1 MSILDR
7 FFSQENESLLPS
19 WSALTSVDQLHQLIE
34 DSHQKPV
41 FIFKHSVRCGISAM
55 AKFNLEREWDFQEG
69 QFDFYYLDI
78 FQYRSISNQIASQL
92 DIIHQSPQL
101 ILVRNGQSVF
111 DTSHHLV
118 HTQSIKSALEQ

>member
-1 MSILDR
+1 MSILDQ
-7 FFSQENESLLPS
+7 FFKQENESLLPS
-19 WSALTSVDQLHQLIE
+19 WTALTSADQLDQIME

-55 AKFNLEREWDFQEG
+55 AKYNLEREWDFEDE

-78 FQYRSISNQIASQL
+78 FQNRPISNQIAHQL
-92 DIIHQSPQL
+92 DVIHQSPQL
-101 ILVRNGQSVF
+101 ILIRNGHSVF

-118 HTQSIKSALEQ
+118 HAQSIKSALGQ